1 MEDMMDVWIETFH
14 PFGVV
19 LVIWDASNHFETLR
33 ECGVLVN
40 KMNSWNNKVLT
51 VELGRLQYAFELMD
65 QIEASGYKPVMN
77 IYDTGKL
84 VLDNIE
90 P

>member
-1 MEDMMDVWIETFH
+1 MMDVWIETFH